1 MTDDELRAALEQSHA
16 DDAPPRFVVPQRGPR
31 PWAWRWALAGAAAAA
46 AIAILLV
53 VTRHHDAPV
62 HTDIGMAVTSLHTPL
77 DSLLTIPDTELLSTT
92 PHFAEGALP

>member
-1 MTDDELRAALEQSHA
+1 VTDDELRAALQRSHA
-16 DDAPPRFVVPQRGPR
+16 DDAPPRFVVPHRSPR
-31 PWAWRWALAGAAAAA
+31 AWAWAWALAGAAAA

-62 HTDIGMAVTSLHTPL
+62 HTDLGMAVTSLQTPL